1 MNINK
6 RKKVYEAL
14 HSHSFEITLDLEEQ
28 IKDSTLPIVTDTLH
42 IIHENEI
49 HYIVK
54 YHFKMVLVAF
64 YFQKASFFL
73 EYELWLYRVYFFKE
87 VNLDFFIL
95 LNRLF
100 EEVCKKYM
108 FKIDYIE
115 IESLANEL
123 EDKHEKF
130 KKEASYK
137 RYILDDVEAVEF
149 AKNLII
155 GNNQYI
161 AEYFNTNVSDIN
173 EFLKVYNTT
182 VSNAMKYVGFRWESN
197 EISVAKEHIA
207 TNTLE
212 VVILNVIEKL
222 KEIKSK
228 DKHIFLTA
236 APNEYHGL
244 AIKIAALVYKKLGYK
259 VTSLGTSMPTKE
271 IVKAII
277 EFRPD
282 YVVFS
287 ATLKASLI
295 DVALITEQIRK
306 DKKIFPQNLKLGI
319 AGAAFE
325 NIVNPSKLFK
335 TDFYLSK
342 LEEI

>member
-1 MNINK
+1 MKINE

-14 HSHSFEITLDLEEQ
+14 QRHSFEITLDLEEQ
-28 IKDSTLPIVTDTLH
+28 IRNSTLPIVIDTLQ

-49 HYIVK
+49 HYIIK
-54 YHFKMVLVAF
+54 YHFKMILVAF

-73 EYELWLYRVYFFKE
+73 EYQLWLYRVYFFKK
-87 VNLDFFIL
+87 VDLDFFIL

-100 EEVCKKYM
+100 EEVCKKHM
-108 FKIDYIE
+108 LKLDCIE

-123 EDKHEKF
+123 EDKHEDL

-137 RYILDDVEAVEF
+137 RYILDDVEAVDF

-155 GNNQYI
+155 GNSPYI
-161 AEYFNTNVSDIN
+161 TEYFTNNVSNIK
-173 EFLKVYNTT
+173 EFLETYNTT
-182 VSNAMKYVGFRWESN
+182 ISNAMKYVGFRWESN

-212 VVILNVIEKL
+212 AVILNIIENL
-222 KEIKSK
+222 EENKSK
-228 DKHIFLTA
+228 DKHIFLTV
-236 APNEYHGL
+236 APHEYHGL
-244 AIKIAALVYKKLGYK
+244 AIKIAALVYRKLGYK

-271 IVKAII
+271 IKKAIM

-282 YVVFS
+282 YVIFS

-295 DVALITEQIRK
+295 DVALIVEEIRK
-306 DKKIFPQNLKLGI
+306 DKKIFPQNLEIGI